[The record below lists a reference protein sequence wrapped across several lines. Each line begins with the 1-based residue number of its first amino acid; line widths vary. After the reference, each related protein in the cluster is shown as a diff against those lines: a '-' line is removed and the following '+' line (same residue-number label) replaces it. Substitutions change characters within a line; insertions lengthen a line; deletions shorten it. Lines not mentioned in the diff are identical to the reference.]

1 MNGNSS
7 MQETLTAAQG
17 PSGCGGQGSSVW
29 FPDLR
34 KDESFV
40 DIDIMVKF

>member
-1 MNGNSS
+1 V
-7 MQETLTAAQG
+7 AA
-17 PSGCGGQGSSVW
+17 CGAQGSSVW

-34 KDESFV
+34 KDENLI

>member
-1 MNGNSS
+1 MISKES
-7 MQETLTAAQG
+7 RQPAAARSAG
-17 PSGCGGQGSSVW
+17 VW

-34 KDESFV
+34 KDDSLI